1 MPGPN
6 SPYTQLSANQ
16 VLTQSFD
23 ESKDRLRVDAEI
35 TASIDADLQVEIDA
49 ATGDNI
55 AIANAD
61 GSKKAT
67 ITTLSGKN
75 GLDVNILNFEPG
87 NLTTTYSEINS
98 LASGSLT
105 IIGTYT
111 ALGDCRLKK
120 IVVSGTNIAT
130 YSIYV
135 DAVIID
141 KARTYFGNSLNT
153 TFDLGI
159 GVALSLGEVVTVRV
173 IHNRPDL
180 GDFNARIDIE
190 D

>member
-1 MPGPN
+1 M
-6 SPYTQLSANQ
+6 
-16 VLTQSFD
+16 V
-23 ESKDRLRVDAEI
+23 
-35 TASIDADLQVEIDA
+35 
-49 ATGDNI
+49 TGVQTCALPI
-55 AIANAD
+55 
-61 GSKKAT
+61 S
-67 ITTLSGKN
+67 
-75 GLDVNILNFEPG
+75 
-87 NLTTTYSEINS
+87 
-98 LASGSLT
+98 
-105 IIGTYT
+105 YT

-135 DAVIID
+135 GAVIID